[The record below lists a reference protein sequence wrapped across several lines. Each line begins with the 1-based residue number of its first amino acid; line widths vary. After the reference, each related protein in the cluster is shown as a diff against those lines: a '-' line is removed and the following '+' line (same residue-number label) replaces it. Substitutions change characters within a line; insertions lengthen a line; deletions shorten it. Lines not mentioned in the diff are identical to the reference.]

1 MTGTFHNLAEGN
13 ETIVILTAVKL
24 KAHGKEIHH
33 CFDLFQGVFPLL
45 QIIKCG
51 KNMYKYLG

>member
-1 MTGTFHNLAEGN
+1 M
-13 ETIVILTAVKL
+13 IVILTAVKL